1 MNNSLIW
8 NLGKHNFLEL
18 SKLMSSLKEE
28 IQYDESINDNTYI
41 LENKDEILSLRGE
54 RSRLRKVL
62 SVANSMIPKYEWII
76 NLKNLILLIPNP
88 PNPDKT
94 NWLQRNYLFSE
105 PTKIS
110 STKTHSSLFLLPVK
124 TSLLMALESCWQQRY

>member
-1 MNNSLIW
+1 
-8 NLGKHNFLEL
+8 
-18 SKLMSSLKEE
+18 MSSLKEE

-88 PNPDKT
+88 PNPGKT
-94 NWLQRNYLFSE
+94 NRLLRNYLFS
-105 PTKIS
+105 
-110 STKTHSSLFLLPVK
+110 
-124 TSLLMALESCWQQRY
+124 